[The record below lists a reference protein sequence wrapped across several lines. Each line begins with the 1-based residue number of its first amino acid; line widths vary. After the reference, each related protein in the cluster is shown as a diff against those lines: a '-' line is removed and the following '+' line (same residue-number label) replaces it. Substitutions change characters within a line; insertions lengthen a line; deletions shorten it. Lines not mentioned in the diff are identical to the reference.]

1 MACRTVEVD
10 REPHK
15 KRLAPSQRPR
25 GARPRLSVAQLWRE
39 SRWALLLMLILLL
52 GTYCFNVVRLQR
64 EIRLHR
70 QPPEEGDPQ
79 AVPH

>member
-1 MACRTVEVD
+1 MD
-10 REPHK
+10 REPHR

-25 GARPRLSVAQLWRE
+25 RGGPRLSAAQLWRE
-39 SRWALLLMLILLL
+39 SRWALLVMLALLL

-70 QPPEEGDPQ
+70 QPAEEGGSQ